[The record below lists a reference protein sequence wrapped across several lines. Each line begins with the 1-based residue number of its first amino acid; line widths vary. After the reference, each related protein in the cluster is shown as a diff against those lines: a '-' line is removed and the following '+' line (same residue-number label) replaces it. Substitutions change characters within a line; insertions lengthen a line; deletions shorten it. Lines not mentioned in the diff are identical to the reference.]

1 MPRTYYEKKS
11 LEDMPDYDLYYNY
24 KKLDE
29 RLLIAESSRYVSF
42 EIKEQMREFYDD
54 YVAEIDRRVD
64 EGLLT
69 TMDLEDIEEKVDIQI
84 EKEKRENGNH

>member
-1 MPRTYYEKKS
+1 
-11 LEDMPDYDLYYNY
+11 
-24 KKLDE
+24 
-29 RLLIAESSRYVSF
+29 
-42 EIKEQMREFYDD
+42 MREFYDD

>member
-11 LEDMPDYDLYYNY
+11 LEDMSDYDLYYNY

-29 RLLIAESSRYVSF
+29 RLLIVESSRYVSF
-42 EIKEQMREFYDD
+42 EIKEQLREFYDD
-54 YVAEIDRRVD
+54 FVAEIDRRVD